1 METSF
6 FEFNIVELLSLLGLF
21 QSIYIIVH
29 LFTQAKSF
37 RQIFIPIVFFF
48 VLAVAFF
55 MNIADRHWDEGFLY
69 FTQIKWFLWAAIP
82 SFSTLFIVQILRI
95 TKKPP
100 FYLWIFPLLL
110 GLFIFIPTF
119 VGYEI
124 YDDALFFEISALI
137 LGAINLLMI
146 WIFRSDLTQISKKQN
161 GRERFWLII
170 ALILMNIGLLSLYF
184 LLFGQTI
191 NNFSYTLSQTIFG
204 LGFVYLGTT
213 SLFRIYPY
221 IVELK
226 TLKIHNELSDD
237 ELNIAYEIEKLLDI
251 EKMYQEPGY
260 NRGSLA
266 RELSISESQLSR
278 IVGQFFDKTVPQ
290 LLHEFRVN
298 DAKNLLIETNAD
310 IATITYEFGFNSVAT
325 FNRVF
330 KEFTGK
336 SPTEFRK
343 ETRTDI

>member
-6 FEFNIVELLSLLGLF
+6 FEFNILELLSLLGLI

-29 LFTQAKSF
+29 LFSQAKSF
-37 RQIFIPIVFFF
+37 RQIFIPAFFF
-48 VLAVAFF
+48 LIIGLAFF
-55 MNIADRHWDEGFLY
+55 MNIADRHWDERFLY
-69 FTQIKWFLWAAIP
+69 LTQIKWFLWATIP
-82 SFSTLFIVQILRI
+82 SFSTLFIVQILCISRN
-95 TKKPP
+95 PP
-100 FYLWIFPLLL
+100 LYLWLFPILLAL
-110 GLFIFIPTF
+110 SIFIPLW

-124 YDDALFFEISALI
+124 YNDALFFEITALI
-137 LGAINLLMI
+137 LGTINLLLI
-146 WIFRSDLTQISKKQN
+146 WVFRFDLTQISKKQS

-184 LLFGQTI
+184 LLFGQKI
-191 NNFSYTLSQTIFG
+191 DDFSYDLSKTIFG

-226 TLKIHNELSDD
+226 TSKISNELSDD
-237 ELNIAYEIEKLLDI
+237 ELNIAYDIEKLLDI

-278 IVGQFFDKTVPQ
+278 IVGLFFDKTVPQ
-290 LLHEFRVN
+290 LLNEFRVN
-298 DAKNLLIETNAD
+298 DAKSLLTQTKAD
-310 IATITYEFGFNSVAT
+310 IATITYESGFNSVAT

-343 ETRTDI
+343 QTRTDA

>member
-6 FEFNIVELLSLLGLF
+6 FEFNILELLSLLGLI
-21 QSIYIIVH
+21 QSIYILVH
-29 LFTQAKSF
+29 LFGQAKDY
-37 RQIFIPIVFFF
+37 RQIFIPAFFFF
-48 VLAVAFF
+48 VLGSAFF

-69 FTQIKWFLWAAIP
+69 FSHIKWYLWAAIP
-82 SFSTLFIVQILRI
+82 SLSTLFIVQILRI
-95 TKKPP
+95 SKKPP
-100 FYLWIFPLLL
+100 LYLWIFPFLLAVS
-110 GLFIFIPTF
+110 IFIPLWA
-119 VGYEI
+119 GYEI
-124 YDDALFFEISALI
+124 YNDALFFEITALI

-146 WIFRSDLTQISKKQN
+146 WVFRSDLTQISKKQN
-161 GRERFWLII
+161 GRARFWLII
-170 ALILMNIGLLSLYF
+170 SIIIMNIGLLSLYF
-184 LLFGQTI
+184 LLLGQTI
-191 NNFSYTLSQTIFG
+191 DAFSYELSKTVFG

-226 TLKIHNELSDD
+226 TAKTSNELSDD

-278 IVGQFFDKTVPQ
+278 IVGLFFDKTVPQ
-290 LLHEFRVN
+290 LLNEFRVN
-298 DAKNLLIETNAD
+298 DAKSLLTQTKAD
-310 IATITYEFGFNSVAT
+310 IATITYESGFNSVAT

-343 ETRTDI
+343 QTRTDV